1 MKDKMLILFLIISCS
16 GTAQNELNSSEQVND
31 SATEIIQ
38 NTIDEKFYINEKNIP
53 ILNDLH
59 FNSLE
64 NCIDFIGSLHDVN
77 CLDSY
82 KVSEVIEFE
91 SGIVNTFKTDSSLY
105 VVLKMGRVY
114 EFNFADK
121 SIRKILEIKNIQ
133 TIQDTGLLSLAI
145 NDQGDEFA
153 ISYINKDFELIVDK
167 YTYDDDIS
175 DHDFANQI
183 FSQQMNKPYTHLG
196 GNLIWSQYFNT
207 FLISV
212 GDNQEA
218 NEFSRINPAPLDTT
232 NQLGK
237 ILALENVEIDVPL
250 IFTQDKDAKLSNIV
264 VYGLRS
270 PWQFFEHNGYL
281 AVFDVGLSIHEEM
294 TISKLSSNAVSYGW
308 PIFEGG
314 SKAEII
320 DEIKDYSIEIT
331 YNLGDSNLNSEDSLR
346 KLESEAV
353 SPNFFYS
360 HYPTESDYRGA
371 IIGGD
376 VILGNNKNYTLNFVS
391 ADITTNELFLYDIT
405 DGSLKI
411 VPPPSSDRATITNIR
426 AMNNNISDLVVGTYE
441 GKLIFIDLPQ
451 F

>member
-1 MKDKMLILFLIISCS
+1 
-16 GTAQNELNSSEQVND
+16 
-31 SATEIIQ
+31 
-38 NTIDEKFYINEKNIP
+38 
-53 ILNDLH
+53 
-59 FNSLE
+59 
-64 NCIDFIGSLHDVN
+64 
-77 CLDSY
+77 
-82 KVSEVIEFE
+82 
-91 SGIVNTFKTDSSLY
+91 
-105 VVLKMGRVY
+105 MGRIY
-114 EFNFADK
+114 EFNFVDK
-121 SIRKILEIKNIQ
+121 SIRKILEINNIS
-133 TIQDTGLLSLAI
+133 TIQETGLLSIAI

-153 ISYINKDFELIVDK
+153 IAYINKDFELIVDK
-167 YTYDDDIS
+167 YKYDDDIS
-175 DHDFANQI
+175 DHDFVNQI

-196 GNLIWSQYFNT
+196 GNLIWSKYFNT

-232 NQLGK
+232 SQLGK

-281 AVFDVGLSIHEEM
+281 AVFDVGLSIQEEM

-376 VILGNNKNYTLNFVS
+376 VIFGNNKEYTLNFVS
-391 ADITTNELFLYDIT
+391 VDITTNELFLYDIS

-411 VPPPSSDRATITNIR
+411 VPPPTSDRVTVTNIR
-426 AMNNNISDLVVGTYE
+426 ALNNNISDLVVGTYE
-441 GKLIFIDLPQ
+441 GELIFIDLP
-451 F
+451 